1 MDGEREVGR
10 KGGRKEI
17 LKNEYKPK
25 SVQYQQGPGK
35 LSYDNSQANCYLLPF
50 SHLLCDSYTY

>member
-10 KGGRKEI
+10 KRGRKEI
-17 LKNEYKPK
+17 LKNEHKPE
-25 SVQYQQGPGK
+25 SVQYQQELGK
-35 LSYDNSQANCYLLPF
+35 LSYDDSQANCYLLLL